1 MFHTIILLAYTIP
14 GLYLFMRLW
23 LFYSDKSNRLRHI
36 SAFIILYAIYP
47 LSNLLDERGA
57 GAIVQTI
64 LIISNYLIPFFL
76 YLFLTVLFTDILLL
90 ANLGLKLIPLK
101 KIRERAVKNRILI
114 FIISLSATVV
124 VAGIL
129 NFNTIRTTEYR
140 ITVPGQE
147 SDISKLRIAFVSDFH
162 LQETTPV
169 AFVESFV
176 KKIGAI
182 NPDLMLYGGDIV
194 EGFSESE
201 NMERFEKILKTIKTE
216 YGVYGVR
223 GNHDR
228 VRNGNTSYFFARS
241 GITILS
247 DSIVIKERAF
257 ALAGRNDISAGRRK
271 SAIEIMEYAPDN
283 LPVIVIDHRPTEIQ
297 QLSQTKADI
306 VFSGHTHHGQ
316 LFPINLITK
325 SVYELSY
332 GYKKKGEAHF
342 FVSSGIRLWGPPVRT
357 VGKSEI
363 IVVDIIFSGAK

>member
-1 MFHTIILLAYTIP
+1 MFHTLIFLAYTIP
-14 GLYLFMRLW
+14 GLYLFLRIW
-23 LFYSDKSNRLRHI
+23 QFYSDKRYRLGYI
-36 SAFIILYAIYP
+36 SAFAILYAIYP
-47 LSNLLDERGA
+47 LSTLLDEREA
-57 GAIVQTI
+57 GAIGQMM
-64 LIISNYLIPFFL
+64 LDISNYLIPLFL
-76 YLFLTVLFTDILLL
+76 YIFLSVLITDILLL
-90 ANLGLKLIPLK
+90 INLFIRIIPRE
-101 KIRERAVKNRILI
+101 KIRERTLRNRMLI
-114 FIISLSATVV
+114 FIISLSGIVV
-124 VAGIL
+124 VAGII
-129 NFNTIRTTEYR
+129 NFNTIRTTEYQ
-140 ITVPGQE
+140 IVVPRR
-147 SDISKLRIAFVSDFH
+147 SSAISSLKIAFISDFH
-162 LQETTPV
+162 LQEKTPV
-169 AFVESFV
+169 AFVERFV
-176 KKIGAI
+176 KKIGKI
-182 NPDLMLYGGDIV
+182 NPDLLLYGGDIV

-201 NMERFEKILKTIKTE
+201 NIEKFERILRSIKTE